1 MDPSHLQ
8 SFLKVYDCGSVLK
21 ACALLNISQ
30 PALSRRLKRLEDVLQ
45 VQLFE
50 RTPTGL
56 VPTAFG
62 HALAARARL
71 IGTEIDLARR
81 EIERLRNAVGGWV
94 SFGANP
100 GVAGS
105 LLPAV
110 ARDLRRTNPELRLTV
125 VEGVSDTLVGAVR
138 EGRLEFAVCTAPL
151 VPGDGDMMFD
161 HIAEDRFVIA
171 ADDAHP
177 LAAGDAGAVPL
188 AETLRFPW
196 AMATFTGFVR
206 QWFESSFLSAGLM
219 PPVPQV
225 ETSSMIFL
233 KQLLRGDDYLSILP
247 VRLIENDFPGIARIR
262 CRPDFLLTR
271 SIAAARLRHR
281 ELSPAGQLVVDT
293 FKRLSV

>member
-8 SFLKVYDCGSVLK
+8 SFLKVYECGSILK

-50 RTPTGL
+50 RTPAGL
-56 VPTAFG
+56 TPTAFG

-71 IGTEIDLARR
+71 ISTEIELARR
-81 EIERLRNAVGGWV
+81 EIERIRNAVGGWV
-94 SFGANP
+94 TFGANP

-138 EGRLEFAVCTAPL
+138 DGRLEFAVCTAPL
-151 VPGDGDMMFD
+151 GPGDPAMMFD
-161 HIAEDRFVIA
+161 HIAEDQFVIA
-171 ADDAHP
+171 SDGAHP
-177 LAAGDAGAVPL
+177 LAGADAVPL

-196 AMATFTGFVR
+196 AMAAFTGFVR
-206 QWFESSFLSAGLM
+206 QWFESSFMTVGLM

-247 VRLIENDFPGIARIR
+247 VRLIEKEFPGAARIR

-281 ELSPAGQLVVDT
+281 DLSPAGQLVVDT
-293 FKRLSV
+293 FKRLSA